1 MVSHMVYHIISKG
14 CLVSLQ
20 GRHPFN
26 MVSLFLC
33 RKILWVSYGI
43 AYGISYQRDAIIHMV
58 YHIWSTISKGC
69 RISQQRN
76 IVGIVWYRIWYT
88 AKESCKSGSF
98 PERDLQL
105 ETSVASSPLCNAF
118 VIVTSYGIAY
128 GKPIIGLPYLYRSF
142 SAKEPY
148 NWWLICSAERYC
160 GYRKVSHMVKHTK
173 GLPYLCMSLLGH
185 FPRKSHISGAYFAES
200 APRAT
205 ERYDLSVL
213 PHQRVSPSEKEPITI
228 GLFCGK

>member
-1 MVSHMVYHIISKG
+1 MVSHMVYHIKG
-14 CLVSLQ
+14 MPYLIWYTIY
-20 GRHPFN
+20 
-26 MVSLFLC
+26 MVS
-33 RKILWVSYGI
+33 
-43 AYGISYQRDAIIHMV
+43 HMC
-58 YHIWSTISKGC
+58 YTISKGC

-118 VIVTSYGIAY
+118 VIVTSCGIAY
-128 GKPIIGLPYLYRSF
+128 GKPTIGLPYLYRSF

-173 GLPYLCMSLLGH
+173 GLPYLCMSLCWVI
-185 FPRKSHISGAYFAES
+185 FRE
-200 APRAT
+200 RA
-205 ERYDLSVL
+205 
-213 PHQRVSPSEKEPITI
+213 I
-228 GLFCGK
+228 